1 METLKPFLQRHGF
14 FKDLDPQ
21 FIELIVGCAS
31 NRRYPKNNYLCKQGE
46 EANDFFLV
54 REGRVAIEIPI
65 QQNHPIILQTVEEGD
80 ILGWS
85 WLLPPYFWHF
95 DARAEQDVR
104 VIALDGRCIRAQ
116 CESNQA
122 LGYEMLKRFAQ
133 IMEKRLEATRLQLL
147 DVYGKK

>member
-1 METLKPFLQRHGF
+1 METLTPFLQRHSF

-31 NRRYPKNNYLCKQGE
+31 NQRYPRDSYLCKQGE
-46 EANDFFLV
+46 EANDFFLL
-54 REGRVAIEIPI
+54 REGRVAIEIPVHQDQTI
-65 QQNHPIILQTVEEGD
+65 VLQTVEEGD

-95 DARAEQDVR
+95 DARAEQDTR
-104 VIALDGRCIRAQ
+104 VIALNGRCIRAQ
-116 CESNQA
+116 CESNHT

-147 DVYGKK
+147 DVYGKT